1 MLPITFGVSTR
12 FIVSFSGCH
21 SGSVCTAASAYCRR
35 SSHSFAVPLLHLFET
50 LVSSTKVVLLDSD
63 DMLML
68 LGRVAPGLGVDTKLS
83 GLALRE
89 KLRALGL
96 LLLNSGPVGDSV
108 DLTSSIV
115 GLPVALLMADSVID
129 RVRLVIPDFRDQL
142 SDRCNTI

>member
-1 MLPITFGVSTR
+1 M
-12 FIVSFSGCH
+12 
-21 SGSVCTAASAYCRR
+21 
-35 SSHSFAVPLLHLFET
+35 
-50 LVSSTKVVLLDSD
+50 SSTKVVLLDSD

-83 GLALRE
+83 GLVLRE

-108 DLTSSIV
+108 DLISSIV

-129 RVRLVIPDFRDQL
+129 RVRLVIPDFRGQL